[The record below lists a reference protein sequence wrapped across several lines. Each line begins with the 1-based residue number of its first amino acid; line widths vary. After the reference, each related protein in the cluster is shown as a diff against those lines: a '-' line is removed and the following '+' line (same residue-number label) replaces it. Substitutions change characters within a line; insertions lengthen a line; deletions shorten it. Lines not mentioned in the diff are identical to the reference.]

1 MATTEPPHGI
11 EDLAG
16 QVNDINVEEER
27 AQIAAERAKVAA
39 ERAALEHEQALVRQ
53 RRVREDQQQPTV
65 LEPSGEPVAQEPA
78 PRSYTPAVV
87 DSDGG
92 EFEVDVETGEVIRD
106 SFGQPIPKWKHQT
119 VELDGEII
127 QVRKP
132 APQALQAFSMAISK
146 YAPPQIQMDMA
157 NLFVKNHISPLSY
170 GRLLARMMDPEESF
184 TMEDFGRL
192 IEKIATLDTARPIEP
207 SRP

>member
-1 MATTEPPHGI
+1 MEDTMATIEPPHGI
-11 EDLAG
+11 EDLTG
-16 QVNDINVEEER
+16 QVSDIETER
-27 AQIAAERAKVAA
+27 AQLAQ
-39 ERAALEHEQALVRQ
+39 ERAALEEEKALVRQ
-53 RRVREDQQQPTV
+53 RRIREDQQQPTV
-65 LEPSGEPVAQEPA
+65 LEPTGEPVTQEPA
-78 PRSYTPAVV
+78 ASRPYAPAVV
-87 DSDGG
+87 DSEGG

-106 SFGQPIPKWKHQT
+106 SFGAPIPKWKHQT

>member
-11 EDLAG
+11 EDLTG
-16 QVNDINVEEER
+16 QVSDIESER
-27 AQIAAERAKVAA
+27 AQLAA
-39 ERAALEHEQALVRQ
+39 ERAALEEEKALVRQ
-53 RRVREDQQQPTV
+53 RRNREDQQPTV
-65 LEPSGEPVAQEPA
+65 LEPTGEPVAQEPA
-78 PRSYTPAVV
+78 AARPYTPAVV
-87 DSDGG
+87 DSDGE
-92 EFEVDVETGEVIRD
+92 EFEVDVETGQPILD
-106 SFGQPIPKWKHQT
+106 SFGAPIPKWKHQT
-119 VELDGEII
+119 IELDGEII